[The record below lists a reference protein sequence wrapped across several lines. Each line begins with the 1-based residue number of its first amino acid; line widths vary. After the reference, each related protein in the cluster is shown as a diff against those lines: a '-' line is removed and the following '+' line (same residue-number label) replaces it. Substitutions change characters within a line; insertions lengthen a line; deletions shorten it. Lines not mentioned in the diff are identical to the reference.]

1 MTKIKICG
9 LKRDCDIDFVNEA
22 LPDYAG
28 FVFAKSKRQVTKEQA
43 KRLKERLD
51 LRITAVGV
59 FVDAPVE
66 FVAELANENII
77 DMIQLHGNED
87 EEYVIKLRQLTKAPV
102 IKAFKAGTKTEE
114 EMKQYP
120 SDYDLIDSGKGSGK
134 TFDWNL
140 VPKTTKPWFLAGG
153 ISEDNVEEAIH
164 CLHPYGV
171 DFSSSVETDGYKDR
185 DKILRIV
192 RRIRNVKR

>member
-43 KRLKERLD
+43 KGLKARLD
-51 LRITAVGV
+51 RRITAVGV

-66 FVAELANENII
+66 FVAELANEIVI

-87 EEYVIKLRQLTKAPV
+87 EEYVRKLRLLTKAPV

-114 EMKQYP
+114 EIKTYP

-134 TFDWNL
+134 TFDWSL

-153 ISEDNVEEAIH
+153 ISEDNVEEAIR

-185 DKILRIV
+185 NKILKIV
-192 RRIRNVKR
+192 RRIRNVKG